1 MPAKA
6 RIFSVPQQAEDK
18 RRGHCCI
25 NRVSLGTG
33 PIFGTGN
40 SSAGSKLYSSPHAG
54 YTPGMIQNPPR
65 MPQRFPGQALWAFR
79 RDPIA
84 YLRRAAFE
92 QGDIVRLP
100 LTRQPLF
107 LVNHPDL
114 IKDIF
119 VTRQKQFKKGRG
131 LERVKKLLGEG
142 LLTSE
147 DPYHLR
153 QRRLIQP
160 AFHRPRIASYAE
172 EMTRYATQ
180 ASARWADGETRDMA
194 EEMLHLALAIVG
206 KTLFNAEV
214 AGEAGEIGDA
224 LTEVIALFHTLML
237 PMADLLEKLPLPSV
251 RRFARARARLDA
263 TIYRLIEQHRATGE
277 DRGDLLSMLLLA
289 QDEDDGGRMTDLQV
303 RDEALTIFL
312 AGHETTANAMA
323 WTWFLL
329 SQNPDAEAKFHA
341 ELDTVLAGRTPTLD
355 DLPALPVTRRVL
367 AESLRMYSPAW
378 VIGRRV
384 LSEYRAGGYVLHPGD
399 IVLISQAVMHYDPRF
414 YADPEKFDPDRWTPE
429 AEAERPKFA
438 YFPFG
443 GGPRVC
449 IGEQFAWMEAMLL
462 LAALGRQWRMRLA
475 PGQVIAT
482 QPIITLR
489 PKFGMRMVLTRR

>member
-1 MPAKA
+1 MTRLRTCA
-6 RIFSVPQQAEDK
+6 R
-18 RRGHCCI
+18 RR
-25 NRVSLGTG
+25 
-33 PIFGTGN
+33 
-40 SSAGSKLYSSPHAG
+40 
-54 YTPGMIQNPPR
+54 PGR
-65 MPQRFPGQALWAFR
+65 
-79 RDPIA
+79 
-84 YLRRAAFE
+84 
-92 QGDIVRLP
+92 GDIVRLP
-100 LTRQPLF
+100 LTRRPLY
-107 LVNHPDL
+107 LINHPDF

-119 VTRQKQFKKGRG
+119 VTRQKHFKKGRG
-131 LERVKKLLGEG
+131 LEQAKKLLGDG

-160 AFHRPRIASYAE
+160 AFHRQRIAAYAE
-172 EMTRYATQ
+172 DMTR
-180 ASARWADGETRDMA
+180 SAEQTRLRWNDGETRDMA
-194 EEMLHLALAIVG
+194 AEMLRLTLAVVG

-214 AGEAGEIGDA
+214 EGEAGEIGDA

-237 PMADLLEKLPLPSV
+237 PVAGLLEKLPIPSV

-263 TIYRLIEQHRATGE
+263 TIYRLIEQRRASGE

-289 QDEDDGGRMTDLQV
+289 QDEEDGGRMTDLQV

-312 AGHETTANAMA
+312 AGHETTANALA
-323 WTWFLL
+323 WTWYLL

-355 DLPALPVTRRVL
+355 DLPNLPFTRHVL

-378 VIGRRV
+378 VVGRRV
-384 LSEYRAGGYVLHPGD
+384 LSEYQIENYVLRPGD
-399 IVLISQAVMHYDPRF
+399 IVLMSQAVMHYDTRF
-414 YADPEKFDPDRWTPE
+414 WSDPERFDPDRWTPE

-449 IGEQFAWMEAMLL
+449 IGEQFAWMEEMLL
-462 LAALGRQWRMRLA
+462 LATLGQQWRMRLA
-475 PGQVIAT
+475 PDQVIAT

-489 PKFGMRMVLTRR
+489 PKFGMRMILTRR

>member
-1 MPAKA
+1 
-6 RIFSVPQQAEDK
+6 
-18 RRGHCCI
+18 
-25 NRVSLGTG
+25 
-33 PIFGTGN
+33 
-40 SSAGSKLYSSPHAG
+40 
-54 YTPGMIQNPPR
+54 
-65 MPQRFPGQALWAFR
+65 MPQRFPGQALLAFR

-84 YLRRAAFE
+84 YLRLAAKH
-92 QGDIVRLP
+92 GDVVRLP
-100 LTRQPLF
+100 ITRQPLF

-131 LERVKKLLGEG
+131 LERIKKLLGEG

-160 AFHRPRIASYAE
+160 AFHRQRINAYAE
-172 EMTRYATQ
+172 EMTRYAAQ
-180 ASARWADGETRDMA
+180 ASAKWTDGETRDMA

-214 AGEAGEIGDA
+214 EGEAGEIGDA

-237 PMADLLEKLPLPSV
+237 PMADLLERLPLPAV

-263 TIYRLIEQHRATGE
+263 TIYRLIDQHRASGG
-277 DRGDLLSMLLLA
+277 DRGDLLSMLLLSE
-289 QDEDDGGRMTDLQV
+289 DEDDGKRMTDLQV

-312 AGHETTANAMA
+312 AGHETTANALV
-323 WTWFLL
+323 WTWYLL
-329 SQNPDAEAKFHA
+329 SQNPDAEAKLHA
-341 ELDTVLAGRTPTLD
+341 ELDSALAGRTPSLD
-355 DLPALPVTRRVL
+355 DLPNLPYTRRVL
-367 AESLRMYSPAW
+367 AEALRMYSPAW

-384 LSEYRAGGYVLHPGD
+384 LSDYTLDTEHGGYMLRRGD
-399 IVLISQAVMHYDPRF
+399 IVLMAQAVMHYDPRF
-414 YADPEKFDPDRWTPE
+414 WAQPERFDPDRWTPD
-429 AEAERPKFA
+429 AEAQRPKFA

-449 IGEQFAWMEAMLL
+449 IGEQFAWMEQMLL
-462 LAALGRQWRMRLA
+462 LATLGQSWKMRLA
-475 PGQVIAT
+475 PGQAVAT

-489 PKFGMRMVLTRR
+489 PRFGMRMVLERR

>member
-1 MPAKA
+1 M
-6 RIFSVPQQAEDK
+6 SG
-18 RRGHCCI
+18 RGL
-25 NRVSLGTG
+25 S
-33 PIFGTGN
+33 FGF
-40 SSAGSKLYSSPHAG
+40 G
-54 YTPGMIQNPPR
+54 YTLSMTQRVPL
-65 MPQRFPGQALWAFR
+65 MPQRFPGQALFAFR

-84 YLRRAAFE
+84 YLRRAAGL
-92 QGDIVRLP
+92 GDVVRLP
-100 LTRQPLF
+100 ITRQPLF

-160 AFHRPRIASYAE
+160 AFHRQRIAAYAE
-172 EMTRYATQ
+172 EMTRYAAQ
-180 ASARWADGETRDMA
+180 ASARWQDGETRNMA

-214 AGEAGEIGDA
+214 EGEAGEIGDA
-224 LTEVIALFHTLML
+224 MTEVIALFHTLML
-237 PMADLLEKLPLPSV
+237 PMADLLERLPLPSV
-251 RRFARARARLDA
+251 RRFALARARLDA
-263 TIYRLIEQHRATGE
+263 TIYRLIDQHRASGV
-277 DRGDLLSMLLLA
+277 DRGDLLSMLLLSE
-289 QDEDDGGRMTDLQV
+289 DEDDGGRMTDLQV

-329 SQNPDAEAKFHA
+329 SQNPDAEAQFHA
-341 ELDTVLAGRTPTLD
+341 ELDAALAGRTPTLD
-355 DLPALPVTRRVL
+355 DLPRLPFTRRVL

-384 LSEYRAGGYVLHPGD
+384 LSDYVIESERGDYLLRPGD
-399 IVLISQAVMHYDPRF
+399 IVLVSQAVMHYDSRF
-414 YADPEKFDPDRWTPE
+414 YTDPERFDPDRWTPD
-429 AEAERPKFA
+429 AEAARPKFA

-462 LAALGRQWRMRLA
+462 LATLGRQWRMRLA
-475 PGQVIAT
+475 PDQVVAT

>member
-1 MPAKA
+1 MT
-6 RIFSVPQQAEDK
+6 Q
-18 RRGHCCI
+18 H
-25 NRVSLGTG
+25 
-33 PIFGTGN
+33 
-40 SSAGSKLYSSPHAG
+40 
-54 YTPGMIQNPPR
+54 PPL
-65 MPQRFPGQALWAFR
+65 MPQRFPGQALWTFR

-84 YLRRAAFE
+84 YLRQAASQ

-100 LTRQPLF
+100 LTRRPLF
-107 LVNHPDL
+107 LINHPDL

-119 VTRQKQFKKGRG
+119 VTRQKHFKKGRG
-131 LERVKKLLGEG
+131 LEQAKKLLGDG

-160 AFHRPRIASYAE
+160 AFHRQRIAAYAE
-172 EMTRYATQ
+172 DMTRYAEQTRR
-180 ASARWADGETRDMA
+180 RWKDGETRDMA
-194 EEMLHLALAIVG
+194 AEMLRLTLAVVG

-214 AGEAGEIGDA
+214 EGEAGEIGDA

-263 TIYRLIEQHRATGE
+263 TIYRLIAQRRASGE

-312 AGHETTANAMA
+312 AGHETTANALA
-323 WTWFLL
+323 WTWYLL

-341 ELDTVLAGRTPTLD
+341 ELDSVLAGRTPALD
-355 DLPALPVTRRVL
+355 DLPNLPFTRRVL

-378 VIGRRV
+378 VVGRRV
-384 LSEYRAGGYVLHPGD
+384 LSECPIENYVLRPGD
-399 IVLISQAVMHYDPRF
+399 IVLVSQAVMHYDTRF
-414 YADPEKFDPDRWTPE
+414 WPDPERFDPDRWTPE

-449 IGEQFAWMEAMLL
+449 IGEQFAWMEEMLL
-462 LAALGRQWRMRLA
+462 LATLGQQWRMRLA
-475 PGQVIAT
+475 PDQVIAT

-489 PKFGMRMVLTRR
+489 PKFGMRMILTRR